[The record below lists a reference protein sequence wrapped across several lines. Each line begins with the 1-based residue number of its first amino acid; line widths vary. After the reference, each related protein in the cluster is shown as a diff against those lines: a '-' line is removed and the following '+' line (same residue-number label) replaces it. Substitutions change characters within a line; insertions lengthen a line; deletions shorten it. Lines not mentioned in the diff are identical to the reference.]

1 MATAVQQVSR
11 STQLQTGSMVLSQSS
26 ITDSGNFTCS
36 ISVDCAK
43 YSISEDV
50 LPWIMFVLTNKSS
63 STAYYVLKWH
73 TPLEGFRS
81 NHLRVYC
88 NDEELTYEGI
98 AAKRG
103 NPDQASYDLLLPGS
117 SVSGSVY
124 LGEAYDL
131 KPGVYCVRLNT
142 SLLDVIEDKG
152 DDFQPH
158 AINDFEGMDLK
169 CEPIVFEILA

>member
-1 MATAVQQVSR
+1 MATAVQQVS
-11 STQLQTGSMVLSQSS
+11 TPLQTGSMALSQTS
-26 ITDSGNFTCS
+26 ISDSGNFTCS
-36 ISVDCAK
+36 ISVDSAK

-63 STAYYVLKWH
+63 STAYYVLKWN

-81 NHLRVYC
+81 NFLRVYC
-88 NDEELTYEGI
+88 NDKELAYEGI
-98 AAKRG
+98 IAKRG
-103 NPDQASYDLLLPGS
+103 NPDQSSYNLLLPGS

-131 KPGVYCVRLNT
+131 NPGMYRVELNT

-152 DDFQPH
+152 EDFQPH
-158 AINDFEGMDLK
+158 MINGFEGKDLR
-169 CEPIVFEILA
+169 CAPIVFEILP